1 MKTKVPWSVTTS
13 SGADNMIEDIISDA
27 KTRMLKSIDSLK
39 AEMSKIRTGRAHP
52 SLLEQVKVNYYGS
65 DTPLNQV
72 ASINVVDAR
81 TLGINAYE
89 KSSIP
94 DIEKAIMNA
103 NLGLNPVTA
112 GEVIRVPLPP
122 LTEERRKDLIKVV
135 RGEAEQGRVAIR
147 NIRRD
152 ANSSCKELVK
162 EKMITEDDERKAES
176 RIQKITDEHIAIID
190 KALEQKEAE
199 MLEI

>member
-1 MKTKVPWSVTTS
+1 
-13 SGADNMIEDIISDA
+13 MINDIIKDA
-27 KTRMLKSIDSLK
+27 KGRMQKSIEALS
-39 AEMSKIRTGRAHP
+39 AEMAKIRTGRAHP
-52 SLLEQVKVNYYGS
+52 SLLEHINVSYYGS
-65 DTPLNQV
+65 DTPLQQLANV
-72 ASINVVDAR
+72 NVVDAR
-81 TLGINAYE
+81 TLGIVAYD

-122 LTEERRKDLIKVV
+122 LTEERRRELIKIVKN
-135 RGEAEQGRVAIR
+135 EAEKARIAVR

-152 ANSSCKELVK
+152 AITSCKELVK
-162 EKMITEDDERKAES
+162 EKMITEDEEHKAEDD
-176 RIQKITDEHIAIID
+176 IQKLTDEQIGIID
-190 KALEQKEAE
+190 KNLEHKEAE

>member
-1 MKTKVPWSVTTS
+1 MV
-13 SGADNMIEDIISDA
+13 EDIISDA
-27 KTRMLKSIDSLK
+27 KTRMLKSIESLK

-52 SLLEQVKVNYYGS
+52 SLLEQVKVKYYGS
-65 DTPLNQV
+65 ETPLNQV
-72 ASINVVDAR
+72 ASVNVVDAR

-135 RGEAEQGRVAIR
+135 RGEAEQARVAIR

-162 EKMITEDDERKAES
+162 EKMVTEDDDRKAEV
-176 RIQKITDEHIAIID
+176 RIQKLTDEHIATID
-190 KALEQKEAE
+190 KNLEQKEAE

>member
-1 MKTKVPWSVTTS
+1 MV
-13 SGADNMIEDIISDA
+13 EDIINDA
-27 KTRMLKSIDSLK
+27 KTRMLKSIESLK
-39 AEMSKIRTGRAHP
+39 VDMSKIRTGRAHP
-52 SLLEQVKVNYYGS
+52 SLLEQVKVKYYGS

-72 ASINVVDAR
+72 ASVNVVDAR
-81 TLGINAYE
+81 TLGVNAYE

-112 GEVIRVPLPP
+112 GEVIRIPLPP

-135 RGEAEQGRVAIR
+135 RGEAEQARVAVR

-162 EKMITEDDERKAES
+162 EKMITEDDDRKAEG
-176 RIQKITDEHIAIID
+176 RIQKLTDEHIATID
-190 KALEQKEAE
+190 KNLEQKEAE

>member
-1 MKTKVPWSVTTS
+1 MVEE
-13 SGADNMIEDIISDA
+13 ILSDA
-27 KTRMLKSIDSLK
+27 KNRMLKSIDVLK
-39 AEMSKIRTGRAHP
+39 SEMSKIRTGRAHP
-52 SLLEQVKVNYYGS
+52 SLLEQVKVSYYGT

-81 TLGINAYE
+81 TLGVNAFD
-89 KSSIP
+89 KSSVP

-112 GEVIRVPLPP
+112 GEVIRVPLPA
-122 LTEERRKDLIKVV
+122 LTEERRKELIKVV
-135 RGEAEQGRVAIR
+135 RGEAEKARVAIR

-152 ANSSCKELVK
+152 AISSCKELVK
-162 EKMITEDDERKAES
+162 EKMISEDEEHKAEEN
-176 RIQKITDEHIAIID
+176 IQKLTNENVGTVD
-190 KALEQKEAE
+190 KNLEQKEKD

>member
-1 MKTKVPWSVTTS
+1 MV
-13 SGADNMIEDIISDA
+13 EDIISDA
-27 KTRMLKSIDSLK
+27 KTRMLKSIESLK
-39 AEMSKIRTGRAHP
+39 VDMSKIRTGRAHP
-52 SLLEQVKVNYYGS
+52 SLLEQVKVKYYGS

-72 ASINVVDAR
+72 ASVNVVDAR
-81 TLGINAYE
+81 TLGVNAYE

-112 GEVIRVPLPP
+112 GEVIRIPLPP

-135 RGEAEQGRVAIR
+135 RGEAEQARVAIR

-162 EKMITEDDERKAES
+162 EKMITEDDERKGEG
-176 RIQKITDEHIAIID
+176 RIQKLTDEHIQIID
-190 KALEQKEAE
+190 KNLEQKEAE

>member
-1 MKTKVPWSVTTS
+1 MV
-13 SGADNMIEDIISDA
+13 EDIINDA
-27 KTRMLKSIDSLK
+27 KTRMLKSIESLK
-39 AEMSKIRTGRAHP
+39 VDMSKIRTGRAHP
-52 SLLEQVKVNYYGS
+52 SLLEQVKVKYYGS

-72 ASINVVDAR
+72 ASVNVVDAR
-81 TLGINAYE
+81 TLGVNAYE

-112 GEVIRVPLPP
+112 GEVIRIPLPP

-135 RGEAEQGRVAIR
+135 RGEAEQARVAIR

-162 EKMITEDDERKAES
+162 EKMITEDDERKGEG
-176 RIQKITDEHIAIID
+176 RIQKLTDEHIATID
-190 KALEQKEAE
+190 KNLEQKEAE

>member
-1 MKTKVPWSVTTS
+1 
-13 SGADNMIEDIISDA
+13 MIEDIIKDA
-27 KTRMLKSIDSLK
+27 KTRMLKSFEALK
-39 AEMSKIRTGRAHP
+39 VEMSKIRTGRAHP
-52 SLLEQVKVNYYGS
+52 GLLEQVKVSYYGT

-81 TLGINAYE
+81 MLAVNAFD
-89 KSSIP
+89 KSSVP

-103 NLGLNPVTA
+103 NLGLNPVTT
-112 GEVIRVPLPP
+112 GDSIRVPLPT
-122 LTEERRKDLIKVV
+122 LTEERRKDLIKIV
-135 RGEAEQGRVAIR
+135 RAEAEKARIAIR

-162 EKMITEDDERKAES
+162 EKLIGEDDERRAEEQ
-176 RIQKITDEHIAIID
+176 IQKLTNENIATID
-190 KALEQKEAE
+190 KSLEQKEAE

>member
-1 MKTKVPWSVTTS
+1 MV
-13 SGADNMIEDIISDA
+13 EDIISDA
-27 KTRMLKSIDSLK
+27 KTRMLKSIESLK
-39 AEMSKIRTGRAHP
+39 VDMSKIRTGRAHP
-52 SLLEQVKVNYYGS
+52 SLLEQVKVKYYGS

-72 ASINVVDAR
+72 ASVNVVDAR
-81 TLGINAYE
+81 TLGVNAYE

-112 GEVIRVPLPP
+112 GEVIRIPLPP

-135 RGEAEQGRVAIR
+135 RGEAEQARVAIR

-162 EKMITEDDERKAES
+162 EKMITEDDERKGEG
-176 RIQKITDEHIAIID
+176 RIQKLTDEHIATID
-190 KALEQKEAE
+190 KNLEQKEAE

>member
-1 MKTKVPWSVTTS
+1 MV
-13 SGADNMIEDIISDA
+13 EDIINDA

-39 AEMSKIRTGRAHP
+39 VDMSKIRTGRAHP
-52 SLLEQVKVNYYGS
+52 SLLEQVKVKYYGS
-65 DTPLNQV
+65 ETPLNQV
-72 ASINVVDAR
+72 ASVNVVDAR
-81 TLGINAYE
+81 TLGVNAYE

-112 GEVIRVPLPP
+112 GEVIRIPLPP

-135 RGEAEQGRVAIR
+135 RAEAEQARVAIR

-162 EKMITEDDERKAES
+162 EKMITVDDERKAEG
-176 RIQKITDEHIAIID
+176 RIQKLTDEHIATID
-190 KALEQKEAE
+190 KNLEQKEAE

>member
-1 MKTKVPWSVTTS
+1 
-13 SGADNMIEDIISDA
+13 MIEDIISDA
-27 KTRMLKSIDSLK
+27 QSRMIKSIESLK
-39 AEMSKIRTGRAHP
+39 NEMSKIRTGRAHP
-52 SLLEQVKVNYYGS
+52 SLLEQVKVNYYGNE
-65 DTPLNQV
+65 TPLNQV

-81 TLGINAYE
+81 MLGVSAFD
-89 KSSIP
+89 KSSVP

-103 NLGLNPVTA
+103 NLGLNPVTT
-112 GEVIRVPLPP
+112 GDLIRVPLPP

-135 RGEAEQGRVAIR
+135 RSEAEKARVAIR

-162 EKMITEDDERKAES
+162 EKMISEDDERKAES
-176 RIQKITDEHIAIID
+176 RIQKITDENIETID
-190 KALEQKEAE
+190 KNLEQKEAE

>member
-1 MKTKVPWSVTTS
+1 MV
-13 SGADNMIEDIISDA
+13 EDIISDA
-27 KTRMLKSIDSLK
+27 KTRMLKSIESLK
-39 AEMSKIRTGRAHP
+39 SEMTKIRTGRAHP
-52 SLLEQVKVNYYGS
+52 SLLEQVKVSYYGS

-72 ASINVVDAR
+72 ASVNVVDAR
-81 TLGINAYE
+81 TLGVNAYD
-89 KSSIP
+89 KGSIP

-103 NLGLNPVTA
+103 DLGLNPVTA

-135 RGEAEQGRVAIR
+135 RGEAEQARVAIR

-152 ANSSCKELVK
+152 ANSSCKDLIK
-162 EKMITEDDERKAES
+162 EKMISEDDERKAED
-176 RIQKITDEHIAIID
+176 RIQKLTDEHIGLID
-190 KALEQKEAE
+190 KSLEQKEAE

>member
-1 MKTKVPWSVTTS
+1 
-13 SGADNMIEDIISDA
+13 MIEDIISDA
-27 KTRMLKSIDSLK
+27 KSRMLKSIESLK
-39 AEMSKIRTGRAHP
+39 GEMSKIRTGRAHP
-52 SLLEQVKVNYYGS
+52 SLLEQVKVSYYGS
-65 DTPLNQV
+65 ETPLNQV

-81 TLGINAYE
+81 MLGVSAFD
-89 KSSIP
+89 KSSVP

-103 NLGLNPVTA
+103 NLGLNPVTT
-112 GEVIRVPLPP
+112 GDLIRVPLPP

-135 RGEAEQGRVAIR
+135 RAEAEKARVAVR

-162 EKMITEDDERKAES
+162 EKMISEDDERKAEG
-176 RIQKITDEHIAIID
+176 RIQALTDENIATID
-190 KALEQKEAE
+190 KNLEQKEAE

>member
-1 MKTKVPWSVTTS
+1 
-13 SGADNMIEDIISDA
+13 MIEDIISDA
-27 KTRMLKSIDSLK
+27 KSRMLKSIESLK
-39 AEMSKIRTGRAHP
+39 GDMSKIRTGRAHP
-52 SLLEQVKVNYYGS
+52 SLLEQVMVSYYGS
-65 DTPLNQV
+65 ETPLNQV

-81 TLGINAYE
+81 MLGVSPFD
-89 KSSIP
+89 KSAVP

-103 NLGLNPVTA
+103 NLGLNPVTT
-112 GEVIRVPLPP
+112 GDLIRVPLPP

-135 RGEAEQGRVAIR
+135 RAEAEKARVAIR

-162 EKMITEDDERKAES
+162 EKMISEDDEHKAEG
-176 RIQKITDEHIAIID
+176 RIQSLTDENIAAID
-190 KALEQKEAE
+190 KNLEQKEAE

>member
-1 MKTKVPWSVTTS
+1 
-13 SGADNMIEDIISDA
+13 MIDDIISDA
-27 KTRMLKSIDSLK
+27 KTRMMKSFESLK
-39 AEMSKIRTGRAHP
+39 TEMSKIRTGRAHP
-52 SLLEQVKVNYYGS
+52 SLLEQVKVNYYGT

-81 TLGINAYE
+81 MLGVSAFD
-89 KSSIP
+89 KSSVP

-103 NLGLNPVTA
+103 NLGLNPVTT
-112 GEVIRVPLPP
+112 GDLIRVPLPP
-122 LTEERRKDLIKVV
+122 LTEERRKELIKVV
-135 RGEAEQGRVAIR
+135 RAEAEKARVAIR

-162 EKMITEDDERKAES
+162 EKLISEDDERKAEDQ
-176 RIQKITDEHIAIID
+176 IQKITNENIATID
-190 KALEQKEAE
+190 KSLEQKEAE

>member
-1 MKTKVPWSVTTS
+1 MV
-13 SGADNMIEDIISDA
+13 EDIISDA

-39 AEMSKIRTGRAHP
+39 VDMSKIRTGRAHP
-52 SLLEQVKVNYYGS
+52 SLLEQVKVKYYGS

-72 ASINVVDAR
+72 ASVNVVDAR
-81 TLGINAYE
+81 TLGVNAYE

-112 GEVIRVPLPP
+112 GEVIRIPLPP

-135 RGEAEQGRVAIR
+135 RGEAEQARVAIR

-162 EKMITEDDERKAES
+162 EKMITEDDDRKAEG
-176 RIQKITDEHIAIID
+176 RIQKLTDEQIATID
-190 KALEQKEAE
+190 KNLEQKEAE